1 MDIFANHIVDRISLT
16 NPGTTA
22 FFIYSI
28 ILAAIFLSISK
39 APKKQEF
46 LNFSQ
51 TEQLRGIAILLIIL
65 GHLKTN
71 VLARNDYLSF
81 YFGDCGVSLFL
92 FLSGYGLMRSHQ
104 AKNATL
110 SHFIKRRVNRVFIPY
125 WITTLLFLLL
135 DYYLL
140 SETYPLKL
148 IILTVLGLNFNLK
161 LQLLDY
167 GRWFITFILF
177 FYLLFYL
184 ATRFKQIG
192 AQMLILIAVPIAMC
206 YLNYFFQ
213 IITPYNPPRQLT
225 HLSPALGGWNPWHL
239 FLLLFPAGFLAGA
252 YIEKL
257 KRVFPAPER
266 FQWNGLPLAVL
277 FLSLFLF
284 IGRTTVTHSFYGI
297 FYTSLI
303 INLSRI
309 CLALF
314 VIFIFAFFSSFNIQF
329 RILSLLGFLSYE
341 LYLLHD
347 AFMVKY
353 DFMLFRLPVK
363 YSFPLFLLVIS
374 ILAYALR
381 RVASANY
388 FKIPGRRQR

>member
-1 MDIFANHIVDRISLT
+1 MDIFANHIADRISLT
-16 NPGTTA
+16 DPGITA
-22 FFIYSI
+22 FFIYFI

-39 APKKQEF
+39 APKKQDF
-46 LNFSQ
+46 LNFTQ
-51 TEQLRGIAILLIIL
+51 TQQLRGIAILLIML
-65 GHLKTN
+65 GHLKSN
-71 VLARNDYLSF
+71 VLVSNNYMSF

-104 AKNATL
+104 AQNATL
-110 SHFIKRRVNRVFIPY
+110 SHFIKRRANRVFIPY
-125 WITTLLFLLL
+125 WITTVLFLLL
-135 DYYLL
+135 DYFLL
-140 SETYPLKL
+140 SETYPLQL
-148 IILTVLGLNFNLK
+148 ITLTVLGLNFHLK

-177 FYLLFYL
+177 FYFIFYL
-184 ATRFKQIG
+184 ATRFKRLRTQL
-192 AQMLILIAVPIAMC
+192 LILIAVPVIAC

-213 IITPYNPPRQLT
+213 IIPPYNPPRQLT
-225 HLSPALGGWNPWHL
+225 HLSPSLGGWNPWHL

-252 YIEKL
+252 HIEKL

-266 FQWNGLPLAVL
+266 FQWNGLYGAAL
-277 FLSLFLF
+277 FLSLFFF
-284 IGRTTVTHSFYGI
+284 IGRTTINHSVVGI

-303 INLSRI
+303 INVSRL

-314 VIFIFAFFSSFNIQF
+314 AVCTFVFFSSFNIQY
-329 RILSLLGFLSYE
+329 RILSFLGSVSYE

-353 DFMLFRLPVK
+353 DFILFRLPIK
-363 YSFPLFLLVIS
+363 YSFPIFLVAIT

-381 RVASANY
+381 RVTSADA
-388 FKIPGRRQR
+388 